1 MFCKIDAM
9 KKDVFKQLILDS
21 VEKNYTYIE
30 NRHTSLKIYENKA
43 NCIIG
48 VRRCGKTSLMQN
60 TIIQLRKKSKPENAV
75 YINLEDDRLYPLQLK
90 DLNDFIESYYELY
103 PENRNHKVH
112 FFIDEIQIV
121 IGWEKFIRRVLD
133 TENCNLIISGSSAKL
148 LSKEIHTSLRGRS
161 ISREVYPLS
170 FLEYL
175 QFAHIDYTTKS
186 TKNKSF
192 IKHALEDYLFKGG
205 FPELVSF
212 GESEARIFLQ
222 EYKDLI
228 IFRDLVERYNIREIA
243 PLRYLINYLYK
254 NRSTL
259 VSINRLYN
267 DLKSQGI
274 SIGKS
279 TLYDYMAYL
288 QDCYAIQSVP
298 MFSRSIKDQNRNPQK
313 VYAIDNGFGLTT
325 NITKEYGKNFEN
337 TVFLHLKQLHG
348 VEIFYYKG
356 NQEVDFY
363 LPDKKLLLN
372 VSYDISN
379 PQTYDLEIKGLQEAM
394 TELKLNVAYLIT
406 DNVKETIV
414 TKKQTIHIV
423 PLWEWLL
430 EDMT

>member
-1 MFCKIDAM
+1 M

-21 VEKNYTYIE
+21 VEKNYTHIVS
-30 NRHTSLKIYENKA
+30 RTTPLKIYENKA

-60 TIIQLRKKSKPENAV
+60 TIIQLRKKYKSENAI
-75 YINLEDDRLYPLQLK
+75 YINLEDDRLYPLQLA

-103 PENRNHKVH
+103 PKNRNHKVY
-112 FFIDEIQIV
+112 FFIDEIQLV
-121 IGWEKFIRRVLD
+121 EGWEKFVRRLLD
-133 TENCNLIISGSSAKL
+133 SENCNLIISGSSAKL

-161 ISREVYPLS
+161 ISREIYPLS

-175 QFAHIDYTTKS
+175 QFTKVDYKTKS
-186 TKNKSF
+186 TKNISF
-192 IKHALEDYLFKGG
+192 IKHALQDYLFKGG

-212 GESEARIFLQ
+212 EEAEARKFLQ

-228 IFRDLVERYNIREIA
+228 IFRDLIERYNIREVA

-259 VSINRLYN
+259 VSINRLHN

-274 SIGKS
+274 SLSKS
-279 TLYDYMAYL
+279 TLYDYMSYL

-298 MFSRSIKDQNRNPQK
+298 MFSRSIKEQNRNPQK
-313 VYAIDNGFGLTT
+313 IYAIDNGFGLTT

-337 TVFLHLKQLHG
+337 AVFLHLKLTYHCD
-348 VEIFYYKG
+348 VFYYKG

-363 LPDKKLLLN
+363 LPDKKLLVN
-372 VSYDISN
+372 VSYDISDVK
-379 PQTYDLEIKGLQEAM
+379 TFEREIKGLQEAM
-394 TELKLNVAYLIT
+394 TELKLTNAYLIT
-406 DNVKETIV
+406 DNKKETLVI
-414 TKKQTIHIV
+414 KKQTIHVV

-430 EDMT
+430 EGTK

>member
-1 MFCKIDAM
+1 MR
-9 KKDVFKQLILDS
+9 KDVFKQLILDS
-21 VEKNYTYIE
+21 VEKSYTHIVS
-30 NRHTSLKIYENKA
+30 RTTPLKIYENKA

-60 TIIQLRKKSKPENAV
+60 TIIQLREKSKPENAI
-75 YINLEDDRLYPLQLK
+75 YINLEDDRLYPLQLS

-103 PENRNHKVH
+103 PKNRNHKVH
-112 FFIDEIQIV
+112 FFIDEIQLV
-121 IGWEKFIRRVLD
+121 EGWEKLVRRLLD

-175 QFAHIDYTTKS
+175 QFTNVDSKTKS
-186 TKNKSF
+186 TKNISF
-192 IKHALEDYLFKGG
+192 IKHALQDYLFKGG
-205 FPELVSF
+205 FPELISF
-212 GESEARIFLQ
+212 EEEEARNFLQ

-228 IFRDLVERYNIREIA
+228 IFRDLIERYSIREVA
-243 PLRYLINYLYK
+243 PLRYLINYLFK

-259 VSINRLYN
+259 VSINRLHN

-274 SIGKS
+274 SLSKT

-298 MFSRSIKDQNRNPQK
+298 MFSQSIKEQNRNPQK
-313 VYAIDNGFGLTT
+313 IYAIDNGFGLTASI
-325 NITKEYGKNFEN
+325 NKEYGKNFEN
-337 TVFLHLKQLHG
+337 TVFLHLKLMHHCD
-348 VEIFYYKG
+348 VFYYKG

-363 LPDKKLLLN
+363 LPDKKLLVN
-372 VSYDISN
+372 VSYDISDVK
-379 PQTYDLEIKGLQEAM
+379 TFEREIKGLQEAM
-394 TELKLNVAYLIT
+394 TELKLTNAYLIT
-406 DNVKETIV
+406 DNKKETIV
-414 TKKQTIHIV
+414 VKKQTIHIV

-430 EDMT
+430 E

>member
-1 MFCKIDAM
+1 M

-21 VEKNYTYIE
+21 VEKKYTHIVS
-30 NRHTSLKIYENKA
+30 RTAPLKIYENKA

-48 VRRCGKTSLMQN
+48 VRRCGKTSLMQK
-60 TIIQLRKKSKPENAV
+60 TIIELCKKSKPENAI
-75 YINLEDDRLYPLQLK
+75 YINLEDDRLYPLQLS

-103 PENRNHKVH
+103 PKNRNHKVH
-112 FFIDEIQIV
+112 FFIDEIQLV
-121 IGWEKFIRRVLD
+121 EGWEKFIRRLLD

-175 QFAHIDYTTKS
+175 QFTGVDATTKS
-186 TKNKSF
+186 TKNISF
-192 IKHALEDYLFKGG
+192 IKHALQDYLFKGG

-212 GESEARIFLQ
+212 EEEEARKFLQ

-228 IFRDLVERYNIREIA
+228 IFRDLIERYSIREVA
-243 PLRYLINYLYK
+243 PLRYLINYLFK

-259 VSINRLYN
+259 VSINRLHN

-274 SIGKS
+274 SLSKS

-298 MFSRSIKDQNRNPQK
+298 MFSRSIKEQNRNPQK
-313 VYAIDNGFGLTT
+313 IYAIDNGFGLTT
-325 NITKEYGKNFEN
+325 NINKEYGKNFEN
-337 TVFLHLKQLHG
+337 TVFLHLKLTHHCD
-348 VEIFYYKG
+348 VFYYKG

-363 LPDKKLLLN
+363 LPDKKLLVN

-379 PQTYDLEIKGLQEAM
+379 AKTFEREIRGLQEAM
-394 TELKLNVAYLIT
+394 TELKLSSAYLVT
-406 DNVKETIV
+406 DNKKETIV
-414 TKKQTIHIV
+414 MKKQTIHIV

-430 EDMT
+430 E

>member
-1 MFCKIDAM
+1 M

-21 VEKNYTYIE
+21 VEKSYTHIVS
-30 NRHTSLKIYENKA
+30 RTTPLKIYENKA

-60 TIIQLRKKSKPENAV
+60 TIIQLREKSKPENAI
-75 YINLEDDRLYPLQLK
+75 YINLEDDRLYPLQLS

-103 PENRNHKVH
+103 PKNRNHKVH
-112 FFIDEIQIV
+112 FFIDEIQLV
-121 IGWEKFIRRVLD
+121 EGWEKLVRRLLD

-175 QFAHIDYTTKS
+175 QFTNVDSKTKS
-186 TKNKSF
+186 TKNISF
-192 IKHALEDYLFKGG
+192 IKHALQDYLFKGG
-205 FPELVSF
+205 FPELISF
-212 GESEARIFLQ
+212 EEEEARKFLQ

-228 IFRDLVERYNIREIA
+228 IFRDLIERYSIREVA
-243 PLRYLINYLYK
+243 PLRYLINYLFK

-259 VSINRLYN
+259 VSINRLHN

-274 SIGKS
+274 SLSKT

-298 MFSRSIKDQNRNPQK
+298 MFSQSIKEQNRNPQK
-313 VYAIDNGFGLTT
+313 IYAIDNGFGLTA
-325 NITKEYGKNFEN
+325 NINKEYGKNFEN
-337 TVFLHLKQLHG
+337 TVFLHLKLMHHCD
-348 VEIFYYKG
+348 VFYYKG

-363 LPDKKLLLN
+363 LPDKKLLVN
-372 VSYDISN
+372 VSYDISDVK
-379 PQTYDLEIKGLQEAM
+379 TFEREIKGLQEAM
-394 TELKLNVAYLIT
+394 TELKLTNAYLIT
-406 DNVKETIV
+406 DNKKETIV
-414 TKKQTIHIV
+414 VKKQTIHIV

-430 EDMT
+430 E

>member
-1 MFCKIDAM
+1 M

-21 VEKNYTYIE
+21 VEKNYTHIE
-30 NRHTSLKIYENKA
+30 SRTTPLKIYENKA

-60 TIIQLRKKSKPENAV
+60 TIIQLRKKTKPENAIYV
-75 YINLEDDRLYPLQLK
+75 NLEDDRLYPLQLS
-90 DLNDFIESYYELY
+90 DLNDFVESYYELY
-103 PENRNHKVH
+103 PKNRNYKVY
-112 FFIDEIQIV
+112 FFINGIQLV
-121 IGWEKFIRRVLD
+121 KDFGKFIRQLLD
-133 TENCNLIISGSSAKL
+133 KENCNLIISGSSAKL

-175 QFAHIDYTTKS
+175 QFIKIDNKDKS
-186 TKNKSF
+186 IKNISF
-192 IKHALEDYLFKGG
+192 IKHALNDFLFKGG

-212 GESEARIFLQ
+212 DEAEARKKIQNF
-222 EYKDLI
+222 KDLI
-228 IFRDLVERYNIREIA
+228 IFRDLIERYNIREVA

-259 VSINRLYN
+259 VSINRLHN

-274 SIGKS
+274 SLGKT

-298 MFSRSIKDQNRNPQK
+298 IFSRSIKEQNRNPQK
-313 VYAIDNGFGLTT
+313 IYAIDNGFGLTT

-337 TVFLHLKQLHG
+337 AVFLHLKLTHHSD
-348 VEIFYYKG
+348 VFYYKG

-363 LPDKKLLLN
+363 LPEKKLLVN
-372 VSYDISN
+372 VSYDISDAK
-379 PQTYDLEIKGLQEAM
+379 TFDREIKGLLEAM
-394 TELKLNVAYLIT
+394 TELKLSSSYLVT
-406 DNVKETIV
+406 DNKKETIV
-414 TKKQTIHIV
+414 IKKQTIHVV

-430 EDMT
+430 EDNG

>member
-1 MFCKIDAM
+1 MR
-9 KKDVFKQLILDS
+9 KDVFKQLILDS
-21 VEKNYTYIE
+21 VEKSYTHIVS
-30 NRHTSLKIYENKA
+30 RTTPLKIYENKA

-60 TIIQLRKKSKPENAV
+60 TIIQLREKSKPENAI
-75 YINLEDDRLYPLQLK
+75 YINLEDDRLYPLQLS

-103 PENRNHKVH
+103 PKNRNHKVH
-112 FFIDEIQIV
+112 FFIDEIQLV
-121 IGWEKFIRRVLD
+121 EGWEKLVRRLLD

-175 QFAHIDYTTKS
+175 QFTNVDSKTKS
-186 TKNKSF
+186 TKNISF
-192 IKHALEDYLFKGG
+192 IKHALQDYLFKGG
-205 FPELVSF
+205 FPELISF
-212 GESEARIFLQ
+212 EEEEARKFLQ

-228 IFRDLVERYNIREIA
+228 IFRDLIERYSIREVA
-243 PLRYLINYLYK
+243 PLRYLINYLFK

-259 VSINRLYN
+259 VSINRLHN

-274 SIGKS
+274 SLSKT

-298 MFSRSIKDQNRNPQK
+298 MFSQSIKEQNRNPQK
-313 VYAIDNGFGLTT
+313 IYAIDNGFGLTASI
-325 NITKEYGKNFEN
+325 NKEYGKNFEN
-337 TVFLHLKQLHG
+337 TVFLHLKLMHHCD
-348 VEIFYYKG
+348 VFYYKG

-363 LPDKKLLLN
+363 LPDKKLLVN
-372 VSYDISN
+372 VSYDISDVK
-379 PQTYDLEIKGLQEAM
+379 TFEREIKGLQEAM
-394 TELKLNVAYLIT
+394 TELKLTNAYLIT
-406 DNVKETIV
+406 DNKKETIV
-414 TKKQTIHIV
+414 VKKQTIHIV

-430 EDMT
+430 E

>member
-1 MFCKIDAM
+1 MR
-9 KKDVFKQLILDS
+9 KDVFKQLILDS
-21 VEKNYTYIE
+21 VEKSYTHIVS
-30 NRHTSLKIYENKA
+30 RTTPLKIYENKA

-60 TIIQLRKKSKPENAV
+60 TIIQLREKSKPENAI
-75 YINLEDDRLYPLQLK
+75 YINLEDDRLYPLQLS

-103 PENRNHKVH
+103 PKNRNHKVH
-112 FFIDEIQIV
+112 FFIDEIQLV
-121 IGWEKFIRRVLD
+121 EGWEKLVRRLLD

-175 QFAHIDYTTKS
+175 QFTNVDSKTKS
-186 TKNKSF
+186 TKNISF
-192 IKHALEDYLFKGG
+192 IKHALQDYLFKGG
-205 FPELVSF
+205 FPELISF
-212 GESEARIFLQ
+212 EEEEARKFLQ

-228 IFRDLVERYNIREIA
+228 IFKDLIERYSIREVA
-243 PLRYLINYLYK
+243 PLRYLINYLFK

-259 VSINRLYN
+259 VSINRLHN

-274 SIGKS
+274 SLSKT

-298 MFSRSIKDQNRNPQK
+298 MFSQSIKEQNRNPQK
-313 VYAIDNGFGLTT
+313 IYAIDNGFGLTASI
-325 NITKEYGKNFEN
+325 NKEYGKNFEN
-337 TVFLHLKQLHG
+337 TVFLHLKLMHHCD
-348 VEIFYYKG
+348 VFYYKG

-363 LPDKKLLLN
+363 LPDKKLLVN
-372 VSYDISN
+372 VSYDISDVK
-379 PQTYDLEIKGLQEAM
+379 TFEREIKGLQEAM
-394 TELKLNVAYLIT
+394 TELKLTNAYLIT
-406 DNVKETIV
+406 DNKKETIV
-414 TKKQTIHIV
+414 VKKQTIHIV

-430 EDMT
+430 E

>member
-1 MFCKIDAM
+1 M

-21 VEKNYTYIE
+21 VEKSYTHIVS
-30 NRHTSLKIYENKA
+30 RTTPLKIYENKA

-60 TIIQLRKKSKPENAV
+60 TIIQLREKSKPENAI
-75 YINLEDDRLYPLQLK
+75 YINLEDDRLYPLQLS

-103 PENRNHKVH
+103 PKNRNHKVH
-112 FFIDEIQIV
+112 FFIDEIQLV
-121 IGWEKFIRRVLD
+121 EGWEKLVRRLLD

-175 QFAHIDYTTKS
+175 QFTNVDSKTKS
-186 TKNKSF
+186 TKNISF
-192 IKHALEDYLFKGG
+192 IKHALQDYLFKGG
-205 FPELVSF
+205 FPELISF
-212 GESEARIFLQ
+212 EEEEARNFLQ

-228 IFRDLVERYNIREIA
+228 IFKDLIERYSIREVA
-243 PLRYLINYLYK
+243 PLRYLINYLFK

-259 VSINRLYN
+259 VSINRLHN

-274 SIGKS
+274 SLSKT

-298 MFSRSIKDQNRNPQK
+298 MFSQSIKEQNRNPQK
-313 VYAIDNGFGLTT
+313 IYAIDNGFGLTASI
-325 NITKEYGKNFEN
+325 NKEYGKNFEN
-337 TVFLHLKQLHG
+337 TVFLHLKLMHHCD
-348 VEIFYYKG
+348 VFYYKG

-363 LPDKKLLLN
+363 LPDKKLLVN
-372 VSYDISN
+372 VSYDISDVK
-379 PQTYDLEIKGLQEAM
+379 TFEREIKGLQEAM
-394 TELKLNVAYLIT
+394 TELKLTNAYLIT
-406 DNVKETIV
+406 DNKKETIV
-414 TKKQTIHIV
+414 VKKQTIHIV

-430 EDMT
+430 E

>member
-1 MFCKIDAM
+1 M

-21 VEKNYTYIE
+21 VEENYTHIFG
-30 NRHTSLKIYENKA
+30 RTTPLKIYENKA

-60 TIIQLRKKSKPENAV
+60 TIMQLRKKSKPENAI
-75 YINLEDDRLYPLQLK
+75 YINLEDDRLYPLQLI

-103 PENRNHKVH
+103 PKNRNHKVY
-112 FFIDEIQIV
+112 FFIDEIQLV
-121 IGWEKFIRRVLD
+121 EGWEKFVRRLLD

-175 QFAHIDYTTKS
+175 QFTNVDSKTRS
-186 TKNKSF
+186 TKNISF
-192 IKHALEDYLFKGG
+192 IKHALQDYLFKGG
-205 FPELVSF
+205 FPELISF
-212 GESEARIFLQ
+212 DESEARKFLK

-228 IFRDLVERYNIREIA
+228 IFRDLIERYNIREVA
-243 PLRYLINYLYK
+243 PLRYLINYLIK

-259 VSINRLYN
+259 VSINRLHN
-267 DLKSQGI
+267 DLKSQGV
-274 SIGKS
+274 SLSKT

-298 MFSRSIKDQNRNPQK
+298 MYSQSIKEQNRNPQK
-313 VYAIDNGFGLTT
+313 IYSIDNGFGLTT

-337 TVFLHLKQLHG
+337 AVFLHLKLTHHCD
-348 VEIFYYKG
+348 VFYYKG

-363 LPDKKLLLN
+363 LPDKKLLVN
-372 VSYDISN
+372 VSYDISDAK
-379 PQTYDLEIKGLQEAM
+379 TLDREIKGLQEAM
-394 TELKLNVAYLIT
+394 TELKLTNAYLIT
-406 DNVKETIV
+406 DNVKEIIIL
-414 TKKQTIHIV
+414 KKLTIHIV

-430 EDMT
+430 DV

>member
-1 MFCKIDAM
+1 M

-21 VEKNYTYIE
+21 VEKSYTHIVS
-30 NRHTSLKIYENKA
+30 RTTPLKIYENKA

-60 TIIQLRKKSKPENAV
+60 TIIQLREKSKPENAI
-75 YINLEDDRLYPLQLK
+75 YINLEDDRLYPLQLS

-103 PENRNHKVH
+103 PKNRNHKVH
-112 FFIDEIQIV
+112 FFIDEIQLV
-121 IGWEKFIRRVLD
+121 EGWEKLVRRLLD

-175 QFAHIDYTTKS
+175 QFTNVDSKTKS
-186 TKNKSF
+186 TKNISF
-192 IKHALEDYLFKGG
+192 IKHALQDYLFKGG
-205 FPELVSF
+205 FPELISF
-212 GESEARIFLQ
+212 EEEEARNFLQ

-228 IFRDLVERYNIREIA
+228 IFRDLIERYSIREVA
-243 PLRYLINYLYK
+243 PLRYLINYLFK

-259 VSINRLYN
+259 VSINRLHN

-274 SIGKS
+274 SLSKT

-298 MFSRSIKDQNRNPQK
+298 MFSQSIKEQNRNPQK
-313 VYAIDNGFGLTT
+313 IYAIDNGFGLTASI
-325 NITKEYGKNFEN
+325 NKEYGKNFEN
-337 TVFLHLKQLHG
+337 TVFLHLKLMHHCD
-348 VEIFYYKG
+348 VFYYKG

-363 LPDKKLLLN
+363 LPDK
-372 VSYDISN
+372 SF
-379 PQTYDLEIKGLQEAM
+379 
-394 TELKLNVAYLIT
+394 
-406 DNVKETIV
+406 
-414 TKKQTIHIV
+414 
-423 PLWEWLL
+423 
-430 EDMT
+430 

>member
-1 MFCKIDAM
+1 MR
-9 KKDVFKQLILDS
+9 KDVFKQLILDS
-21 VEKNYTYIE
+21 VEKSYTHIVS
-30 NRHTSLKIYENKA
+30 RTTPLKIYENKA

-60 TIIQLRKKSKPENAV
+60 TIIQLREKSKPENAI
-75 YINLEDDRLYPLQLK
+75 YINLEDDRLYPLQLS

-103 PENRNHKVH
+103 PKNRNHKVH
-112 FFIDEIQIV
+112 FFIDEIQLV
-121 IGWEKFIRRVLD
+121 EGWEKLVRRLLD

-175 QFAHIDYTTKS
+175 QFTNVDSKTKS
-186 TKNKSF
+186 TKNISF
-192 IKHALEDYLFKGG
+192 IKHALQDYLFKGG

-212 GESEARIFLQ
+212 EEEEARKFLQ

-228 IFRDLVERYNIREIA
+228 IFRDLIERYSIREVA
-243 PLRYLINYLYK
+243 PLRYLINYLFK

-259 VSINRLYN
+259 VSINRLHN

-274 SIGKS
+274 SLSKT

-298 MFSRSIKDQNRNPQK
+298 MFSQSIKEQNRNPQK
-313 VYAIDNGFGLTT
+313 IYAIDNGFGLTASI
-325 NITKEYGKNFEN
+325 NKEYGKNFEN
-337 TVFLHLKQLHG
+337 TVFLHLKLMHHCD
-348 VEIFYYKG
+348 VFYYKG

-363 LPDKKLLLN
+363 LPDKKLLVN
-372 VSYDISN
+372 VSYDISDVK
-379 PQTYDLEIKGLQEAM
+379 TFEREIKGLQEAM
-394 TELKLNVAYLIT
+394 TELKLTNAYLIT
-406 DNVKETIV
+406 DNKKETIV
-414 TKKQTIHIV
+414 VKKQTIHIV

-430 EDMT
+430 E